1 MDPSFNDFE
10 NFEEEIRVPDEVKRE
25 RLMPDTRTDFDIEMD
40 EALYLSMQE
49 LRQQNIKNDKFE
61 EEIMNSYHSETNER
75 REKFSDLLKNM
86 TKLSKFDKDIKE
98 LYDFLYPIIESYCDQ
113 YILNYEVDEKTYDKV
128 FKFLG
133 TIRVN
138 KNTLDTL
145 KTLIIK
151 SS

>member
-1 MDPSFNDFE
+1 
-10 NFEEEIRVPDEVKRE
+10 
-25 RLMPDTRTDFDIEMD
+25 MD

-49 LRQQNIKNDKFE
+49 LRQKNIQNDKFE
-61 EEIMNSYHSETNER
+61 EEIMNNYISETNQR
-75 REKFSDLLKNM
+75 REKFSELLKNM
-86 TKLSKFDKDIKE
+86 NKLCKFDKDIKE
-98 LYDFLYPIIESYCDQ
+98 LYDFLYPIIESYCSQ
-113 YILNYEVDEKTYDKV
+113 YILNYEVDEKTYNKV

-138 KNTLDTL
+138 KNTLDIL

>member
-10 NFEEEIRVPDEVKRE
+10 QEIRLPDEVKRE
-25 RLMPDTRTDFDIEMD
+25 QLIPDTRTEYDIEMD

-49 LRQQNIKNDKFE
+49 LREQNIENDKFE

-113 YILNYEVDEKTYDKV
+113 YILNYEVDEKTYHKV

-133 TIRVN
+133 TIRIN
-138 KNTLDTL
+138 KNTLETL
-145 KTLIIK
+145 KTIIIK

>member
-1 MDPSFNDFE
+1 MDPSFNE
-10 NFEEEIRVPDEVKRE
+10 FEEEIRLPDEVKRE
-25 RLMPDTRTDFDIEMD
+25 RLIPDTRSDFDIEMD
-40 EALYLSMQE
+40 KALYLSMQE
-49 LRQQNIKNDKFE
+49 LIQQNIKNDKFE

-75 REKFSDLLKNM
+75 REKFSDLLKNIN
-86 TKLSKFDKDIKE
+86 KLCKFDKDIKE

-138 KNTLDTL
+138 KNVLETL
-145 KTLIIK
+145 KTIIIK
-151 SS
+151 I

>member
-10 NFEEEIRVPDEVKRE
+10 EEIRLPDEVKRE

-138 KNTLDTL
+138 KNILDTL
-145 KTLIIK
+145 KTIIIN

>member
-10 NFEEEIRVPDEVKRE
+10 EEIRLPDEVKRE

-98 LYDFLYPIIESYCDQ
+98 DLIEQLSLVGEWISEINFDKDIASHTEYYNKQIKCQ
-113 YILNYEVDEKTYDKV
+113 TIYLIL
-128 FKFLG
+128 
-133 TIRVN
+133 TIM
-138 KNTLDTL
+138 K
-145 KTLIIK
+145 I
-151 SS
+151 

>member
-1 MDPSFNDFE
+1 MDSSFNEIE
-10 NFEEEIRVPDEVKRE
+10 NLEEEIRLPDQVKRE

-49 LRQQNIKNDKFE
+49 FRQQNIQNDKFE
-61 EEIMNSYHSETNER
+61 EELMNNYHSVTTER

-86 TKLSKFDKDIKE
+86 TKLYKFDKDIKE

-138 KNTLDTL
+138 KNTLDIL
-145 KTLIIK
+145 KTIIIK

>member
-10 NFEEEIRVPDEVKRE
+10 EEIRLPDEVKRE

-138 KNTLDTL
+138 KNALETL
-145 KTLIIK
+145 KTIIIK

>member
-1 MDPSFNDFE
+1 
-10 NFEEEIRVPDEVKRE
+10 
-25 RLMPDTRTDFDIEMD
+25 
-40 EALYLSMQE
+40 MQE
-49 LRQQNIKNDKFE
+49 LIQQNIKNDKFE

-75 REKFSDLLKNM
+75 REKFSDLLKNIN
-86 TKLSKFDKDIKE
+86 KLCKFDKDIKE

-138 KNTLDTL
+138 KNVLETL
-145 KTLIIK
+145 KTIIIK
-151 SS
+151 I

>member
-1 MDPSFNDFE
+1 MDPSFNDLE
-10 NFEEEIRVPDEVKRE
+10 NYEEEIRLPDEVKRE
-25 RLMPDTRTDFDIEMD
+25 RLMPDTRTEFDIEMD

-49 LRQQNIKNDKFE
+49 LRQKNIQNDKFE
-61 EEIMNSYHSETNER
+61 EEIMNNYISETNQR
-75 REKFSDLLKNM
+75 REKFSELLKNM
-86 TKLSKFDKDIKE
+86 NKLCKFDKDIKE
-98 LYDFLYPIIESYCDQ
+98 LYDFLYPIIESYCSQ
-113 YILNYEVDEKTYDKV
+113 YILNYEVDEKTYNKV

-138 KNTLDTL
+138 KNTLDIL

>member
-1 MDPSFNDFE
+1 MDPSFNDFDQ
-10 NFEEEIRVPDEVKRE
+10 EIRLPDEVKRE

-49 LRQQNIKNDKFE
+49 LIQQNIQNDKFE
-61 EEIMNSYHSETNER
+61 EEIINKFQSETSER

-98 LYDFLYPIIESYCDQ
+98 LHDFLYPIIESYCDQ

-128 FKFLG
+128 FKILG

-145 KTLIIK
+145 KNIIIK